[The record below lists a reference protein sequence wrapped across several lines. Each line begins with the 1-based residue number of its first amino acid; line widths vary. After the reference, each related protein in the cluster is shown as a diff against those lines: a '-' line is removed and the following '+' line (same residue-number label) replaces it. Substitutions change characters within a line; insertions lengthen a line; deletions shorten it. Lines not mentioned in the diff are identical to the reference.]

1 MSKYKIY
8 VCHYPPLIE
17 RKAYLDTVLPKLNI
31 EYEYS
36 TKYTTYNKIYN
47 NQFSSKKEDID
58 FKNSQSCISS
68 TNFILTN
75 ELKALC
81 LEHIN
86 IYNKIQIDDIDFG
99 IILEDDAIFVDDIEY
114 QFNETIKNIP
124 KPCDIIYIT
133 NGCENRET
141 YFKSGRKNNP
151 AIKNFV
157 KMEIPYSWTA
167 GAYII
172 KKETAKLFKD
182 NISPIV
188 FPPDFELNYLQ
199 NRFNSIVYWLENP
212 IVYEGS
218 NKISGDKYKYKS
230 SVNRINIT

>member
-1 MSKYKIY
+1 MKYKIY
-8 VCHYPPLIE
+8 VCHYPPLLE
-17 RKAYLDTVLPKLNI
+17 RKKYLDSILPSLDTDF
-31 EYEYS
+31 EYS
-36 TKYTTYNKIYN
+36 TDYTTYDPIHDHLFSN
-47 NQFSSKKEDID
+47 NENDIK
-58 FKNSQSCISS
+58 FKNSHSCIKCD
-68 TNFILTN
+68 NFIFTN
-75 ELKALC
+75 ALKALC

-86 IYNKIQIDDIDFG
+86 IYQKINDNNLDFG
-99 IILEDDAIFVDDIEY
+99 IILEDDAVFVNDIAY
-114 QFNETIKNIP
+114 WFHKIIDNLP
-124 KPCDIIYIT
+124 KEPWDVIYLT
-133 NGCENRET
+133 NGCENREK
-141 YFKSGRKNNP
+141 YLRLGRKKNKSINNL
-151 AIKNFV
+151 I

-218 NKISGDKYKYKS
+218 NKTSGDKYRYKS
-230 SVNRINIT
+230 SVGRI